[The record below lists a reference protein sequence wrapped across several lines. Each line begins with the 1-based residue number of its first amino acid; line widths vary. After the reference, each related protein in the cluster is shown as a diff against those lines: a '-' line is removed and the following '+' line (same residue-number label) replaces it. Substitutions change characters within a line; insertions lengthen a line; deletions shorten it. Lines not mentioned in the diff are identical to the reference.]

1 MIDLNLFFALVSFYF
16 VMYVTPGPNN
26 AMVLTSG
33 LKFGFAKTIPHMS
46 GITIG
51 HILQLILV
59 CLGLGK
65 IFQVFPE
72 IQQVLKIICA
82 AYLLYLGYKII
93 GSFSKI
99 KEDDS
104 RPLKFHEAA
113 LFQIVNPKAWT
124 ISSMAASGF
133 LPKGENLIFSIL
145 YIAAIAIIVIVGFS
159 ATNQTDIIDSTLS
172 SISEP
177 LLVNVDQTTYQRADI
192 ISISGNSKS
201 ASTQLVELSIENT
214 NGVKIWNEN
223 INLKNDGKFSTLVIA
238 GGGGWEND
246 GTYILKATHSNLA
259 SEIEFK
265 FFT

>member
-16 VMYVTPGPNN
+16 VMYITPGPNN

-33 LKFGFAKTIPHMS
+33 LKFGFTKTIPHML

-124 ISSMAASGF
+124 ISSMVASGF
-133 LPKGENLIFSIL
+133 LPKDENLIFSIL
-145 YIAAIAIIVIVGFS
+145 YIATIALIICPLSISPWAAFGSSIRNLVKNNKLKALIEYFLAFLLLITAILIVI
-159 ATNQTDIIDSTLS
+159 Q
-172 SISEP
+172 
-177 LLVNVDQTTYQRADI
+177 
-192 ISISGNSKS
+192 K
-201 ASTQLVELSIENT
+201 
-214 NGVKIWNEN
+214 
-223 INLKNDGKFSTLVIA
+223 
-238 GGGGWEND
+238 
-246 GTYILKATHSNLA
+246 
-259 SEIEFK
+259 
-265 FFT
+265 

>member
-1 MIDLNLFFALVSFYF
+1 MLDLNLFIALVSFYF

-51 HILQLILV
+51 HVLQLILV

-65 IFQVFPE
+65 IFQVFPQLQN
-72 IQQVLKIICA
+72 ILKILCSL
-82 AYLLYLGYKII
+82 YLLYLGYKII

-99 KEDDS
+99 KEDGS

-133 LPKGENLIFSIL
+133 LPKDGNLIFSIF
-145 YIAAIAIIVIVGFS
+145 YIGFIALFICP
-159 ATNQTDIIDSTLS
+159 L
-172 SISEP
+172 SISP
-177 LLVNVDQTTYQRADI
+177 
-192 ISISGNSKS
+192 
-201 ASTQLVELSIENT
+201 
-214 NGVKIWNEN
+214 
-223 INLKNDGKFSTLVIA
+223 
-238 GGGGWEND
+238 
-246 GTYILKATHSNLA
+246 
-259 SEIEFK
+259 
-265 FFT
+265 

>member
-1 MIDLNLFFALVSFYF
+1 MIDLNLFIPLVSFYF

-26 AMVLTSG
+26 AMVLASG
-33 LKFGFAKTIPHMS
+33 LKFGFLKTIPHMS

-65 IFQVFPE
+65 IFQIFPE
-72 IQQVLKIICA
+72 LQNILKILCA
-82 AYLLYLGYKII
+82 IYLLYLGYKII

-133 LPKGENLIFSIL
+133 LPADGNL
-145 YIAAIAIIVIVGFS
+145 
-159 ATNQTDIIDSTLS
+159 
-172 SISEP
+172 
-177 LLVNVDQTTYQRADI
+177 I
-192 ISISGNSKS
+192 ISISFI
-201 ASTQLVELSIENT
+201 ALVALIICPLSISPWAGFGSAIRNL
-214 NGVKIWNEN
+214 VKNNKIKALIEYFLAFLLL
-223 INLKNDGKFSTLVIA
+223 ITAILIVI
-238 GGGGWEND
+238 
-246 GTYILKATHSNLA
+246 K
-259 SEIEFK
+259 K
-265 FFT
+265 

>member
-26 AMVLTSG
+26 AMVLASG

-133 LPKGENLIFSIL
+133 LPRDENLIFSIL
-145 YIAAIAIIVIVGFS
+145 YIATIALIICPLSISPWAAFGSAIRNLVKNNKLKALIEYFLAFLLLITAILIVI
-159 ATNQTDIIDSTLS
+159 Q
-172 SISEP
+172 
-177 LLVNVDQTTYQRADI
+177 
-192 ISISGNSKS
+192 K
-201 ASTQLVELSIENT
+201 
-214 NGVKIWNEN
+214 
-223 INLKNDGKFSTLVIA
+223 
-238 GGGGWEND
+238 
-246 GTYILKATHSNLA
+246 
-259 SEIEFK
+259 
-265 FFT
+265 

>member
-1 MIDLNLFFALVSFYF
+1 MIDLNLFIALVSYYF

-33 LKFGFAKTIPHMS
+33 LKFGFLKTIPHMS

-59 CLGLGK
+59 CFGLGK
-65 IFQVFPE
+65 IFQMFPE
-72 IQQVLKIICA
+72 IQNLLKIICA
-82 AYLLYLGYKII
+82 IYLLYLGYKII

-133 LPKGENLIFSIL
+133 LPKDGNLIFSIFF
-145 YIAAIAIIVIVGFS
+145 IAIVALIVCPLSISPWAAFGSAIRNLVKNNKIKALIEYFLAFLLLVTAILIVI
-159 ATNQTDIIDSTLS
+159 Q
-172 SISEP
+172 
-177 LLVNVDQTTYQRADI
+177 
-192 ISISGNSKS
+192 K
-201 ASTQLVELSIENT
+201 
-214 NGVKIWNEN
+214 
-223 INLKNDGKFSTLVIA
+223 
-238 GGGGWEND
+238 
-246 GTYILKATHSNLA
+246 
-259 SEIEFK
+259 
-265 FFT
+265 